1 MIVTHQSQDS
11 GTARLEFQVE
21 DAVRGSSQLWCQLPP
36 EHGRLLGDRLDGA
49 LVALL
54 MPAMMAGEDVIAE
67 GPVTDVL
74 IERLNDP
81 IQTLLRTNF
90 PALSR
95 INVQASDLLPPA
107 EGGEYVAAGFS
118 GGIDS
123 FTMIRDHYLN
133 ATDASER
140 IDTLLFTNV
149 GSHGSGGADL
159 FHRRG
164 ARVQAIAKRLGLPL
178 VLVDTNLDD
187 FYKGITYESSHVLR
201 NAAIALM
208 LQGGLVHW
216 WHASTYAWPQLSVK
230 PDRYQARI
238 EPLLLPL
245 LSNRN
250 LLLMTTGSQYTR
262 LDKYEIVSGMDL
274 AVDSLDVC
282 VQTQGNG
289 NCGTCSK
296 CGRLLLAMELIGRP
310 HAFAEVFDMDAYR
323 SERNRIIGRVLSGTR
338 PQDAELR
345 SLLRRQRHVP
355 TPAMLKETTLDV
367 GKKAWRKIL
376 SRAK

>member
-1 MIVTHQSQDS
+1 MIVTQQSQDS
-11 GTARLEFQVE
+11 DTGRLEFQVE
-21 DAVRGSSQLWCQLPP
+21 DAVRGGSRLWCQLPP
-36 EHGRLLGDRLDGA
+36 EHRRLLGDRLDAA
-49 LVALL
+49 LAALL
-54 MPAMMAGEDVIAE
+54 MPAMMAGEDLLAE
-67 GPVTDVL
+67 GPATDVL

-90 PALSR
+90 PQLSR
-95 INVQASDLLPPA
+95 IRVQATDLLPPA
-107 EGGEYVAAGFS
+107 EGGEFVAAGFS

-123 FTMIRDHYLN
+123 FTMIRDHYFN
-133 ATDASER
+133 ATGASER
-140 IDTLLFTNV
+140 INTLLFTNV

-164 ARVQAIAKRLGLPL
+164 ARVQAIAEVLGLPL

-187 FYKGITYESSHVLR
+187 FYKGISYESSHVLR

-216 WHASTYAWPQLSVK
+216 WHASTYAWSQLSVK

-250 LLLMTTGSQYTR
+250 LSLMTTGSQYTR
-262 LDKYEIVSGMDL
+262 LDKYEIVSAMDL
-274 AVDSLDVC
+274 ALKNLDVC
-282 VQTQGNG
+282 VQTHGDR

-296 CGRLLLAMELIGRP
+296 CGRLLLAMELLGKP
-310 HAFAEVFDMDAYR
+310 QVFAEVFDMDAYR

-367 GKKAWRKIL
+367 GQRAWRKL
-376 SRAK
+376 RSSTS